1 MYGLFEVLS
10 VGHNELYCKLKLP
23 ISCKIHPTSNISLLE
38 RYRGMDPER
47 EVVEIEADDKRW
59 MMEMIMASR
68 PSTEDATK
76 HVYLAKWN
84 FFSTNDNPW
93 ESFQNVNDNARGSME
108 DYYKNNPNTDN
119 DKRYGARVLER
130 KSRKRKQKNCIICLC
145 LIYV

>member
-1 MYGLFEVLS
+1 
-10 VGHNELYCKLKLP
+10 
-23 ISCKIHPTSNISLLE
+23 
-38 RYRGMDPER
+38 MDPER

-145 LIYV
+145 LIYVWFISCYLSGYFLFCSLFNTEQLWGYRA